1 VLITM
6 KNISFLYFAAA
17 IFFSA
22 SQTLLAQSNAHSFI
36 QRIEQG
42 GTAEDAEYSEL
53 SIKQLLEEF
62 SVPGV
67 SVAVIRDF
75 QIHWAKGYGIADAET
90 GALVDADTLFQAAS
104 ISKPVNA
111 MALLK
116 SAELGLLSID
126 QDINLIL
133 KTWKIPE
140 SEYTAS
146 AFVTPR
152 MLASHTSGLGDGFGF
167 PGYNPG
173 AELPTLQQIFD
184 GQFPSNVG
192 SIRMARPPL
201 TAYHYSGGGVTILQ
215 QALIDTHNQPYAEL
229 LQELVLDPIG
239 MSNSTFE
246 QPLPADKDRHAAR
259 AHTDTGESAGVKW
272 HVYPEMAA
280 AGLWTTPTD
289 LAKFA
294 IEVQRSY
301 RNESNKVLSKDSTD
315 EMLSPVGVGNY
326 GVGFTL
332 SKRGEGWYFS
342 HGGSNFGFLSAI
354 AGHKVKGYGFV
365 IMTNALNGGRL
376 IGELVR
382 RIEFAYEYDVL
393 DKPVRR

>member
-1 VLITM
+1 M
-6 KNISFLYFAAA
+6 KNTSFLLLVAAF
-17 IFFSA
+17 FFSV
-22 SQTLLAQSNAHSFI
+22 SQTLLAQASAESFI

-42 GTAEDAEYSEL
+42 EITEDTEYSEL
-53 SIKQLLEEF
+53 SIEQLLEEF

-67 SVAVIRDF
+67 SVAVIHDF
-75 QIHWAKGYGIADAET
+75 EIHWAKGYGIADVET
-90 GALVDADTLFQAAS
+90 GALVDIDTLFQAAS

-111 MALLK
+111 MALLE

-126 QDINLIL
+126 QDINSLL
-133 KTWKIPE
+133 NTWKIPE

-146 AFVTPR
+146 TFVTPR

-167 PGYNPG
+167 PGYEPG
-173 AELPTLQQIFD
+173 AELPTLQQIFE
-184 GQFPSNVG
+184 GEFPSNVG
-192 SIRMARPPL
+192 PIRMARPPL

-215 QALIDTHNQPYAEL
+215 QALIDTHKRPYAEI

-246 QPLPADKDRHAAR
+246 QPLPADKDRNAAR
-259 AHTDTGESAGVKW
+259 AHTDIGESAGVKW

-315 EMLSPVGVGNY
+315 EMLSPVGVGDY

-342 HGGSNFGFLSAI
+342 HGGSNFGFLSFI
-354 AGHKVKGYGFV
+354 VGHKVKGYGFA
-365 IMTNALNGGRL
+365 IMTNARSGGRL

-382 RIEFAYEYDVL
+382 RIQVVYEYDVL